1 MRSVLVSRSSCFLRM
16 SNSSNGERS
25 MSNLDLIK
33 SISQTSPQ
41 KIILL
46 VMDGLGGMPNP
57 QTRKTELETAH
68 TPNLDRLAERGI
80 CGLTD
85 PVGPGITP
93 GSAPGHLALF
103 GYDPIEF
110 NIGRGVLEAVG
121 VDFELKP
128 GDVATRGNF
137 CTIDERGNVTDRR
150 AGRITTEK
158 CAELCRLLDRTII
171 RDTTVFVQPVKE
183 HRFIAVFRGGK
194 LSPEAADSDPQQTGV
209 PAKPVIALRPEAD
222 SMAKTANE
230 FITHARTVLAA
241 SHPAN
246 MILLRGFSQHPH
258 WPSMQEVYKLA
269 PAAIASYPMYRGL
282 ARLVGM
288 RVLSTGATVHEEFA
302 TAAAN
307 YKDFD
312 FLFIHVKGADA
323 AGEDGDFE
331 RKVKVIEDVDKS
343 LPLLLALKPDVI
355 VVTGDHS
362 TPATLKAH
370 SWHPVPALLSSEVC
384 RPDKATE
391 FSESACLAGGLGRIP
406 ATALMP
412 LAMANAFKLTKY
424 GA

>member
-1 MRSVLVSRSSCFLRM
+1 
-16 SNSSNGERS
+16 
-25 MSNLDLIK
+25 MSNLDLIT

-41 KIILL
+41 KIVLL
-46 VMDGLGGMPNP
+46 VMDGLGGVPNP
-57 QTRKTELETAH
+57 RTGKTELETAQ
-68 TPNLDRLAERGI
+68 TPNLDKLAERGI

-85 PVGPGITP
+85 AVGPGITP

-103 GYDPIEF
+103 GYDPVEF
-110 NIGRGVLEAVG
+110 NVGRGVLEAVG

-137 CTIDERGNVTDRR
+137 CTIDDRGNVTDRR

-158 CAELCRLLDRTII
+158 CAELCHLLNGTVIG
-171 RDTTVFVQPVKE
+171 DTTVYVEPVKE

-194 LSPEAADSDPQQTGV
+194 LSPDASDSDPQQTGV
-209 PAKPVIALRPEAD
+209 PAKPVTALRPEAET
-222 SMAKTANE
+222 MAKIANE
-230 FITHARTVLAA
+230 FITQARAALAGH
-241 SHPAN
+241 HPAN

-258 WPSMQEVYKLA
+258 WPSMQEVYKVT

-288 RVLSTGATVHEEFA
+288 KILNTGATVQEEFA
-302 TAAAN
+302 TASAN

-331 RKVKVIEDVDKS
+331 RKVKVIEEVDRS
-343 LPLLLALKPDVI
+343 LPSLLALKPDVI

-362 TPATLKAH
+362 TPAMLKAH
-370 SWHPVPALLSSEVC
+370 SWHPVPALLFSEVC

-391 FSESACLAGGLGRIP
+391 FSESACLTGGIGRVS
-406 ATALMP
+406 ATALMQ

>member
-1 MRSVLVSRSSCFLRM
+1 
-16 SNSSNGERS
+16 

-33 SISQTSPQ
+33 SIAQPSPQ

-46 VMDGLGGMPNP
+46 VMDGLGGVPLP
-57 QTRKTELETAH
+57 DTGKTELETAR
-68 TPNLDRLAERGI
+68 TPNLDKLAERGI

-121 VDFELKP
+121 VDFDLKP

-137 CTIDERGNVTDRR
+137 CTIDQEGNVTDRR
-150 AGRITTEK
+150 AGRISTEK
-158 CAELCRLLDRTII
+158 CAELCRLLNGTMIGN
-171 RDTTVFVQPVKE
+171 TTVFVQPVKE

-194 LSPEAADSDPQQTGV
+194 LSAEATDSDPQQTGV
-209 PAKPVIALRPEAD
+209 PAKPVTALKAEAETMASVANAFIDQARAALRD
-222 SMAKTANE
+222 HS
-230 FITHARTVLAA
+230 
-241 SHPAN
+241 PAN
-246 MILLRGFSQHPH
+246 MVLLRGFSQHPH
-258 WPSMQEVYKLA
+258 WPSMEEIYKFRA
-269 PAAIASYPMYRGL
+269 GAIASYPMYRGL

-288 RVLSTGATVHEEFA
+288 EVLKTGGTIQEEFA
-302 TAAAN
+302 TAALSLAN
-307 YKDFD
+307 FD

-323 AGEDGDFE
+323 AGEDGDFG
-331 RKVKVIEDVDKS
+331 RKVKVIEEVDKA
-343 LPLLLALKPDVI
+343 LPALLDLNPDVV

-362 TPATLKAH
+362 TPAVLKGH
-370 SWHPVPALLSSEVC
+370 SWHPVPALLYSKVC

-391 FSESACLAGGLGRIP
+391 FSESACLTGGLGRIP
-406 ATALMP
+406 ATALMT

>member
-1 MRSVLVSRSSCFLRM
+1 
-16 SNSSNGERS
+16 
-25 MSNLDLIK
+25 MSNLDLVT

-41 KIILL
+41 KIVLL
-46 VMDGLGGMPNP
+46 VMDGLGGVPNSR
-57 QTRKTELETAH
+57 TGKTELETAQ
-68 TPNLDRLAERGI
+68 TPNLDKLAERGM

-103 GYDPIEF
+103 GYDPVEF
-110 NIGRGVLEAVG
+110 NVGRGVLEAVG

-137 CTIDERGNVTDRR
+137 CTIDDRGNVTDRR

-158 CAELCRLLDRTII
+158 CAELCHLLNGTVIA
-171 RDTTVFVQPVKE
+171 DTTVYVEPVKE

-194 LSPEAADSDPQQTGV
+194 LSPEASDSDPQQTGV
-209 PAKPVIALRPEAD
+209 PAKPVTALRPEAET
-222 SMAKTANE
+222 MAKIANE
-230 FITHARTVLAA
+230 FITQARAALAGH
-241 SHPAN
+241 HPAN

-258 WPSMQEVYKLA
+258 WPSMQEVYKLT

-288 RVLSTGATVHEEFA
+288 KILNTGATVQEEFA

-331 RKVKVIEDVDKS
+331 RKVKVIEEVDRS
-343 LPLLLALKPDVI
+343 LPSLLALKPDVL

-370 SWHPVPALLSSEVC
+370 SWHPVPALLFSEVC

-391 FSESACLAGGLGRIP
+391 FSESACLTGGIGRVS
-406 ATALMP
+406 ATALMQ

>member
-1 MRSVLVSRSSCFLRM
+1 
-16 SNSSNGERS
+16 
-25 MSNLDLIK
+25 MSNLDLIT

-41 KIILL
+41 KIVLL
-46 VMDGLGGMPNP
+46 VMDGLGGVPNP
-57 QTRKTELETAH
+57 RTGKTELETAQ
-68 TPNLDRLAERGI
+68 TPNLDKLAERGI

-85 PVGPGITP
+85 AVGPGITP

-103 GYDPIEF
+103 GYDPVEF
-110 NIGRGVLEAVG
+110 NVGRGVLEAVG

-137 CTIDERGNVTDRR
+137 CTIDDRGNVTDRR

-158 CAELCRLLDRTII
+158 CAELCHLLNGTVIG
-171 RDTTVFVQPVKE
+171 DTTVYVEPVKE

-194 LSPEAADSDPQQTGV
+194 LSPDASDSDPQQTGV
-209 PAKPVIALRPEAD
+209 PAKPVTALRPEAET
-222 SMAKTANE
+222 MAKIANE
-230 FITHARTVLAA
+230 FITQARAALAGH
-241 SHPAN
+241 HPAN

-258 WPSMQEVYKLA
+258 WPSMQEVYKVT

-288 RVLSTGATVHEEFA
+288 KILNTGATVQEEFA
-302 TAAAN
+302 TASAN

-331 RKVKVIEDVDKS
+331 RKVKVIEEVDGS
-343 LPLLLALKPDVI
+343 LPSLLALKPDVL

-362 TPATLKAH
+362 TPAMLKAH
-370 SWHPVPALLSSEVC
+370 SWHPVPALLFSEVC

-391 FSESACLAGGLGRIP
+391 FSESACLTGGIGRVS
-406 ATALMP
+406 ATALMQ